1 MVIVSHTHNFIF
13 NDDGF
18 EACNECGICTTLR
31 QLETDKGTREPS
43 TNYRSEFSDV
53 LINNHIGYI
62 DVVEDEYKKIKLK
75 LLRGYP
81 NISLYAYCTYFVL
94 LQNNIYYSIK
104 YISEIFKIP
113 NFTKHFCQ
121 IENKMRGQSKH
132 FDIGDDRYIFSSL
145 NLYLAQH
152 ELPHYLN
159 RCEKAVS
166 NVKMKSITLKPHF
179 VACLSLYLV
188 LKDIPDPSL
197 IPRLSDYFSIN
208 IRTLKSYIK
217 YLK

>member
-1 MVIVSHTHNFIF
+1 MVMVSHTHNFIF

-18 EACNECGICTTLR
+18 EVCNECGICTTLR
-31 QLETDKGTREPS
+31 HLMPDNSIQEPTTD
-43 TNYRSEFSDV
+43 YRSEFSDV
-53 LINNHIGYI
+53 LVNNHIGYV
-62 DVVEDEYKKIKLK
+62 DDVEDEYKKIKLK

-121 IENKMRGQSKH
+121 IENKMRGKSQH
-132 FDIGDDRYIFSSL
+132 FDITNDRYIFSSL

-152 ELPHYLN
+152 EQTHYFN
-159 RCEKAVS
+159 KCEKAVLK
-166 NVKMKSITLKPHF
+166 VKLKSITLKPHF
-179 VACLSLYLV
+179 VACLSLYLA
-188 LKDIPDPSL
+188 LKDIPDPL
-197 IPRLSDYFSIN
+197 LVPRLSDYYSIN

-217 YLK
+217 CLK